1 MRERERKSKKV
12 VGEREG
18 ENVKMLHTGN
28 ERVISKPSVLHQLLA
43 SGVIIIVLVFVVV
56 VAVTIAIAIVS
67 QSVSQLASRK

>member
-1 MRERERKSKKV
+1 
-12 VGEREG
+12 
-18 ENVKMLHTGN
+18 MLHTGN

-43 SGVIIIVLVFVVV
+43 SGVIVIVLVFVVV